1 MNDARKL
8 VAALKE
14 LIKILSEE
22 KNVLI
27 KSDANTLEKIVLKK
41 NELIL
46 LIDAEKKLGVV
57 ADEEVRLLGAEIQR
71 LQETNLLL
79 TRQSLAY
86 QEEILKALAK
96 SNTSKFNTYSAKGSM
111 SNEKEVRL
119 IDQSV

>member
-1 MNDARKL
+1 MNDTRKL
-8 VAALKE
+8 VAALKD
-14 LIKILSEE
+14 IVNILGEE
-22 KNVLI
+22 RNVLI
-27 KSDANTLEKIVLKK
+27 KSDAIALEKIVLKK
-41 NELIL
+41 NELISK
-46 LIDAEKKLGVV
+46 INEEKKIGVA
-57 ADEEVRLLGAEIQR
+57 ADEEVRILGLEIQR
-71 LQETNLLL
+71 LQETNILL